1 VGIRKSPCGAFDFLP
16 KFYNRGMDKE
26 PSESSST
33 DQPEAKIIQFPNRK
47 SELDRSIDRH
57 PAKGK
62 ETIQQ
67 TLARLGL
74 ENSPEDPGTA

>member
-1 VGIRKSPCGAFDFLP
+1 
-16 KFYNRGMDKE
+16 MDKK
-26 PSESSST
+26 PPESLST
-33 DQPEAKIIQFPNRK
+33 SQPEAKIMQFPNRK
-47 SELDRSIDRH
+47 SELDQSIDRH

-74 ENSPEDPGTA
+74 ENSPEDPDTA